1 MQQTPMSL
9 IEFQQKFATEEA
21 CQQHLFRIRWPNGYR
36 CPRCGHDQASF
47 HSTRHLYQCKACK
60 YQVSLTA
67 GTIFHKTRTP
77 LKKWFWMIFLMGR
90 QKSGVSMLSLQRM
103 LEIGSYKTVWA
114 MGHKIRKAMAERDAQ
129 YKLAGLIEVDDSY
142 FGSSK
147 PGKRGRGASGKGKVV
162 FAVEVKNDK
171 PGFATI
177 KQVENLGADQISQGL
192 KDCLE
197 EDVELRTDGWRS
209 YGSLHSGKMKHSPV
223 VIGTGKNAIKVLPWV
238 HTLIANVKG
247 TIRGV
252 YRGVST
258 RHLSRYLGEFCY
270 RFNRRFWESQI
281 FDRLLTACLNS
292 STITFAELRA

>member
-21 CQQHLFRIRWPNGYR
+21 CQQHLFCIRWPSGYR

-60 YQVSLTA
+60 YQASLTA

-77 LKKWFWMIFLMGR
+77 LRKWFWMIFLMGR

-114 MGHKIRKAMAERDAQ
+114 MGHKIRKAMAERDAK

-192 KDCLE
+192 KDRLE
-197 EDVELRTDGWRS
+197 EDAELRTDGWRS
-209 YGSLHSGKMKHSPV
+209 YGSLNSSKMKHYPV

-252 YRGVST
+252 YRGVSN

>member
-21 CQQHLFRIRWPNGYR
+21 CQQHLFSIRWPNGYR

-60 YQVSLTA
+60 YQASLTA

-192 KDCLE
+192 KDRLE
-197 EDVELRTDGWRS
+197 EDAEIRTDGWRS
-209 YGSLHSGKMKHSPV
+209 YGSLNTGKIKHSPV
-223 VIGTGKNAIKVLPWV
+223 VVGSGKNAIKVLPWV